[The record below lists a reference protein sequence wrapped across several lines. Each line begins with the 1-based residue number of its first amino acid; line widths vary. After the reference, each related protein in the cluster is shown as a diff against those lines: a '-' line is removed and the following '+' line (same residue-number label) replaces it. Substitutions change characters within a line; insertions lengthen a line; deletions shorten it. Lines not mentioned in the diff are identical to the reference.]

1 MVTNKI
7 RPYKSDTYH
16 RSESC
21 YAVDIAQ
28 MSILDIESGGFHG
41 LKARL
46 DFPAFFI
53 RRDSEFRFVKAD
65 ENLQFRNTVGV
76 LDSTSSQINI
86 LSLHKEK
93 FGIELLLSDLEVM
106 EEPPGATW
114 SGCLGIPDPEVLSDT
129 DVVTN
134 SHIVEKLDPLLADEL
149 SVGDKRVDTFI
160 SEEPYETQHDV
171 SAFLPVGI
179 APFVKELE
187 NQRECDTPICDSEHE
202 DVDVDLAEFPVGT
215 IHRQYQTGLV
225 GKQGKYDFGYDIKI
239 KGELGDEPLDTTQ
252 IRIFVTA
259 VGHCRCK
266 FVKADGLHH
275 AKGMKHK
282 CHQLYSCQ
290 IHCFSKMLLHNRKD
304 LVNFDQVLG
313 ISSFHGEK
321 RSNFS
326 FKLLIFRDFCKYN
339 RLKFR
344 CLTA

>member
-1 MVTNKI
+1 M
-7 RPYKSDTYH
+7 
-16 RSESC
+16 
-21 YAVDIAQ
+21 A
-28 MSILDIESGGFHG
+28 
-41 LKARL
+41 LKHVSTSQH
-46 DFPAFFI
+46 FFI

-290 IHCFSKMLLHNRKD
+290 IHCFS
-304 LVNFDQVLG
+304 
-313 ISSFHGEK
+313 I
-321 RSNFS
+321 
-326 FKLLIFRDFCKYN
+326 KYMT
-339 RLKFR
+339 KI
-344 CLTA
+344 